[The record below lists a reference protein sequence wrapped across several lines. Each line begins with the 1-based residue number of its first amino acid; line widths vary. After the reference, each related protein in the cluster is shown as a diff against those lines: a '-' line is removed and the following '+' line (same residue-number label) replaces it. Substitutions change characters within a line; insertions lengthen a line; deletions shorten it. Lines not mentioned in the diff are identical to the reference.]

1 MEKIKKVV
9 IIGGHPTPAI
19 ALIDNL
25 EKEKNI
31 EIYFFGRK
39 KSTEGDSAQSL
50 EYKLLSNRKSIK
62 FYSVTTGRLQRRFTK
77 YTIPSL
83 LKIPFGFLQ
92 SLFYLIKIKPNL
104 VVGFGGYLS
113 VPVIISSYI
122 LRIPIFVHQQT
133 SIPGLSTQIT
143 GKLAKKIFI
152 SFRSSSKFFDY
163 QKVIFS
169 GNLLRD
175 EIIKP
180 SDLNNS
186 ELKKFLELQG
196 PLLYVTGG
204 GQGSKLIN
212 DFMVNNF
219 DEIIKTPYRFII
231 QTGSLNNAKS
241 YSDLKFKKSLQ
252 DNLKQKIFII
262 EHLRTSEVGAILN
275 KKPIIFGRSGANT
288 ITEIVYHQI
297 PSILVPLDIAAGSEQ
312 LQNAQL
318 LTDKN
323 LAKIIKAKDLNFT
336 SFSNSLI
343 ALLKSFDSKSFTQL
357 NEEIKIDLENKL
369 AKQVKSISDIK

>member
-1 MEKIKKVV
+1 MEKIKKIV

-31 EIYFFGRK
+31 KIYFFGRK
-39 KSTEGDSAQSL
+39 KSTEGDSAHSL
-50 EYKLLSNRKSIK
+50 EYKLLSKRKSIN
-62 FYSVTTGRLQRRFTK
+62 FYSITSGRLQRKFTP

-83 LKIPFGFLQ
+83 LKIPFGFFQ
-92 SLFYLIKIKPNL
+92 SLFYLIKIKPSL

-113 VPVIISSYI
+113 VPVVISSYI
-122 LRIPIFVHQQT
+122 LRIPIFVHEQT
-133 SIPGLSTQIT
+133 SIPGLSTKIT
-143 GKLAKKIFI
+143 GKFAKKIFI
-152 SFRSSSKFFDY
+152 SFNSSSKFFDT

-169 GNLLRD
+169 GNLLRS

-180 SDLNNS
+180 SSLADS
-186 ELKKFLELQG
+186 ELKKFLENKE
-196 PLLYVTGG
+196 PLIYVTGG

-212 DFMVNNF
+212 DFMFTNF
-219 DEIIKTPYRFII
+219 DELVKMPYRFII

-241 YSDLKFKKSLQ
+241 YSDLKFKTSSQ
-252 DNLKQKIFII
+252 ANLAQKLLIV
-262 EHLRTSEVGAILN
+262 EHLSTGEVGAILN
-275 KKPIIFGRSGANT
+275 KKPVIFGRSGANT

-323 LAKIIKAKDLNFT
+323 LAKIIKSKDLTFT
-336 SFSNSLI
+336 FFSNSLN
-343 ALLKSFDSKSFTQL
+343 ALLKSFDTKSFKQL
-357 NEEIKIDLENKL
+357 NEEIKIDLDNQL
-369 AKQVKSISDIK
+369 AKQVKSFS

>member
-39 KSTEGDSAQSL
+39 KSTEGDNAQSL

-62 FYSVTTGRLQRRFTK
+62 FYSITTGRLQRKFTK

-122 LRIPIFVHQQT
+122 LRIPIFVHEQT